1 MDLIPRVMAI
11 KAKRKTIRNKKVKP
25 TVAETYG
32 FRSIHIPFKPYTG
45 FRWEIP
51 AGIMRIKNMIREK
64 FASLQIYNMFT
75 ILQKLKSYTSETS
88 LDSFTLFSKRTK
100 EGLPLESDWRP
111 PDILQEFINKQKK
124 RELYEWK
131 AVKKIYTQLFTVKRF
146 VNGLIHRWRMNKC
159 IKNVKNV
166 EDVVTMEVPKKL
178 VRIVDFPQK
187 LSYVFE
193 ASTLKKVIEMRI
205 ANSDYMFPNPLPP
218 INPFTNTVFTRGQ
231 LMSIIKQCKDHGETS
246 WIFDRLYSYECD
258 FNYFIKYFKQPIKL
272 LSIDSH
278 FSGPVWKYREELL
291 DYFHLQAEYND
302 LPDDVRDAFVLAV
315 EEKPDMGIVKQWVR
329 LTHDFYVAKELRDSP
344 MLLEISGRSAN
355 LIELMYRCRT
365 T

>member
-1 MDLIPRVMAI
+1 MDVIPRVMAI
-11 KAKRKTIRNKKVKP
+11 KAKKKTIQKKKVKP
-25 TVAETYG
+25 TVTETYG

-51 AGIMRIKNMIREK
+51 AGMLRIKDVIRSK
-64 FASLQIYNMFT
+64 FESLQHYNTFT
-75 ILQKLKSYTSETS
+75 ILQLLKSHTSGIS
-88 LDSFTLFSKRTK
+88 MDSFTMFSKRTHV
-100 EGLPLESDWRP
+100 GLPLESDWSP
-111 PDILQEFINKQKK
+111 PDIVQEFLKKQKS

-193 ASTLKKVIEMRI
+193 ASTLRKVIEMRVS
-205 ANSDYMFPNPLPP
+205 NSDYMFPNPLPP
-218 INPFTNTVFTRGQ
+218 INPFTNSVFTRGQ
-231 LMSIIKQCKDHGETS
+231 LMSIIQQCKEHGETS

-278 FSGPVWKYREELL
+278 FSGPVWKFRDELL
-291 DYFHLQAEYND
+291 DYFHVQAEYND

-315 EEKPDMGIVKQWVR
+315 DQKPDMGIVKQWIR

-344 MLLEISGRSAN
+344 MLLEIAERSAN
-355 LIELMYRCRT
+355 LIELMYRCHST
-365 T
+365 